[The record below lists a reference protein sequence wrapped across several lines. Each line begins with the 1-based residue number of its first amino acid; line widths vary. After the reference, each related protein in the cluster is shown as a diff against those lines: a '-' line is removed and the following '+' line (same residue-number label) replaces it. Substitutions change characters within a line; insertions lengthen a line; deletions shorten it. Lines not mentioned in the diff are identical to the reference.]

1 MGSRSVGFLRS
12 GGAFVPRLP
21 SGFRAFGLASVPT
34 GFVGPLGVFGAE
46 ADPPFSR
53 ALESG
58 PLRFPVPSR
67 RPLPFPGSLGGRV
80 RFGSLVCLR
89 ARAASAF
96 LVPSGV
102 PLGPLGWGGVRALF
116 RFQLVCVCVCACGV
130 RGVVRGGAVCGPL
143 ALVPLPSLPGPSVAV
158 RRFLIFF
165 VSVAILT
172 EDLVAAPR
180 QGAPH

>member
-116 RFQLVCVCVCACGV
+116 RFQLVCVCACV
-130 RGVVRGGAVCGPL
+130 HVVFVVWCLAGRCVGPL
-143 ALVPLPSLPGPSVAV
+143 RLFPFPPSRGRPSRFAV
-158 RRFLIFF
+158 F
-165 VSVAILT
+165 
-172 EDLVAAPR
+172 
-180 QGAPH
+180 